1 MARNKIALIGGECV
15 ACGNCVGACPVG
27 ALSIYKGLY
36 AKVDGELCVG
46 CGKCELRCPAG
57 VIDIALREG
66 VSNG

>member
-36 AKVDGELCVG
+36 AKVNGELCVG
-46 CGKCELRCPAG
+46 CGKCGAEGAG
-57 VIDIALREG
+57 IVGAGSG
-66 VSNG
+66 VEEKR